1 MHVELLLDPGKKST
15 YSSYTLMRRTRLRK
29 KQDGSITAPK
39 DRGLHAG
46 PTPPYEF
53 MSDAEVTRIIDT
65 VITLMASSG
74 IVFEPGTEADDLL
87 RKAGC
92 NVGADGVVKIPEA
105 ITRKALKTT
114 SRQATLFDRNGENPI
129 TIDCEHTQ
137 FMPGMTC
144 IAVYEQETG
153 EPRSSTR
160 EDLAEITRLSDG
172 LPNIDAVCVSVKNVS
187 ESNLFGEIDEFVC
200 MMENTTKPL
209 EYLCESPVSLE
220 AVIEIAT
227 ALRGSAKS
235 LKEKPYFL
243 HLVTPLPVKFAQIH
257 IDQILAAVRAGVPVG
272 VGTLAIGGASAPI
285 TLAGCLTHCLMTDFA
300 AIVLGQLA
308 VEDSFC
314 MGGSDVFF
322 MEPATGAIGSFAQT
336 SMADMA
342 ATQVRRSLGFPS
354 LTASGGC
361 TVARRFNQDAVWE
374 ISAST
379 MNMFYH
385 RPATCDYL
393 GSLDQGLTFSET
405 ALLFSDDQ
413 AGMLRKMWEGMTV
426 SDDQIGTDLIRKLGP
441 KGQFLAEQH
450 TVDNCRTQVWN
461 SRYLGP
467 NIPLSNG
474 GLQDQDLFERIE
486 ADLAER
492 RKAPLPKAPPKHVME
507 TARTVLARFR

>member
-1 MHVELLLDPGKKST
+1 
-15 YSSYTLMRRTRLRK
+15 MRRAKLRK
-29 KQDGSITAPK
+29 KKKGSITVPK
-39 DRGLHAG
+39 EPGRQAG
-46 PTPPYEF
+46 PTPPYGF
-53 MSDAEVTRIIDT
+53 MSDAEVTTIIDSA
-65 VITLMASSG
+65 IALMASSG
-74 IVFEPGTEADDLL
+74 VVFEPGTEADDLL
-87 RKAGC
+87 RNAGC
-92 NVGADGVVKIPEA
+92 DVGPGGFVKIPEA
-105 ITRKALKTT
+105 VTRSALKTT
-114 SRQATLFDRNGENPI
+114 SRQTTLFDRNGQNSI
-129 TIDCEHTQ
+129 TIDREHTQ
-137 FMPGMTC
+137 FIPGMTC
-144 IAVYEQETG
+144 IAVYDQKTG
-153 EPRSSTR
+153 EPRPSTR

-172 LPNIDAVCVSVKNVS
+172 LPNIGAVCISVKNVA

-243 HLVTPLPVKFAQIH
+243 HLVTPLPVQFAQIH
-257 IDQILAAVRAGVPVG
+257 IDQILTSVRAGIPVG

-285 TLAGCLTHCLMTDFA
+285 TLAGCLAHCLMTDFA

-308 VEDSFC
+308 GKGSFC

-322 MEPATGAIGSFAQT
+322 MEPATGAIGSFTQM

-342 ATQVRRSLGFPS
+342 AAQVRRSLGFPS
-354 LTASGGC
+354 LTASGGGS
-361 TVARRFNQDAVWE
+361 VARRFNQDAVWE

-450 TVDNCRTQVWN
+450 TVDNCRTQLWN

-492 RKAPLPKAPPKHVME
+492 RKAPPPKAPSGHVME
-507 TARTVLARFR
+507 AARTVLARFR